1 MHISSNCAHCKE
13 SVKSKRR
20 DFNEQTWAVLLV
32 WGEVDRGAVD
42 QPLCADCY
50 GELREVLIDRATE
63 IEAALKQ
70 PAGGEAPAKIATKKP
85 AAEEKPAARGGR
97 KVSKLAS

>member
-13 SVKSKRR
+13 NVKSKRR

-32 WGEVDRGAVD
+32 WGEVDRVAVD
-42 QPLCADCY
+42 QPLCSDCY
-50 GELREVLIDRATE
+50 EELREVLIDRAGE
-63 IEAALKQ
+63 IEMALQQ
-70 PAGGEAPAKIATKKP
+70 PAGAQNPAKNTGKKSAT
-85 AAEEKPAARGGR
+85 AEKSSPRARS

>member
-13 SVKSKRR
+13 NVKSKRR

-42 QPLCADCY
+42 QPLCGGCY
-50 GELREVLIDRATE
+50 EELREVLIDRAGE
-63 IEAALKQ
+63 IEVALQQ
-70 PAGGEAPAKIATKKP
+70 PAGGQAPKISAKKAGG
-85 AAEEKPAARGGR
+85 AEKPAARGGR
-97 KVSKLAS
+97 KVSKMAS